1 MVKTS
6 FFVLVWSCVLVGSTL
21 QAAPAKAG
29 KADLDGDG
37 KAEVVTLTGVSK
49 TGAEGPTV
57 EVWAEWNG
65 QRVLLKGLEPEEAL
79 PELDLQVAAVSPR
92 GGKKQWLQVSVI
104 GASDFQQFSFIGLA
118 GGALAEVARLE
129 GQGEVTFPGNGSA
142 LQKVW
147 MGFWTRTLK
156 HEVTS
161 AEGLRLLEPEFYA
174 VGVKA
179 RVLKTFELKLNRK
192 DGGVLARPR
201 IGSEVELLA
210 YHRDPT
216 QGNGEDDEISD
227 WYLVKT
233 ETGLMGWVQMGTLR
247 DEGVLELPWA
257 G

>member
-1 MVKTS
+1 MIKTS
-6 FFVLVWSCVLVGSTL
+6 FFLLLWGSLLAGSTL
-21 QAAPAKAG
+21 LAAPAKAG
-29 KADLDGDG
+29 KVDLDGDG
-37 KAEVVTLTGVSK
+37 KAEMVMLTPK
-49 TGAEGPTV
+49 AGADGTSV
-57 EVWAEWNG
+57 EVWAEWSG

-104 GASDFQQFSFIGLA
+104 GASDFQQYSFLGLA
-118 GGALAEVARLE
+118 DGALAEVARLE

-156 HEVTS
+156 HEVTA
-161 AEGLRLLEPEFYA
+161 AEGLRLLEPEFYH
-174 VGVKA
+174 VGVKG

-201 IGSEVELLA
+201 VGSDVELLA
-210 YHRDPT
+210 YHRDPAKS
-216 QGNGEDDEISD
+216 NGEDDEISD